1 MHFQINL
8 LKLKREE
15 IEIKP
20 IYAGEKYAWQS
31 KPRKILVHGVYPPFG
46 NSLFHRQICPFRA
59 HFSKQLTPSREAIN

>member
-31 KPRKILVHGVYPPFG
+31 KPRK
-46 NSLFHRQICPFRA
+46 NSR
-59 HFSKQLTPSREAIN
+59 SRRVPAIW